1 MVVDP
6 RACACWGVG
15 CHPRLCLKIVSC
27 CVLSAIRVQQD
38 QCQVPRAGK
47 GSRRDRRGKIV
58 SASVQCDGGS
68 RRVDRHG
75 VAWAVVCPRRCQMLK
90 GMMTASFCP
99 ALSLYLTRHNMSYAY
114 CGVEPHGWGHLVMTF
129 FVIWLGT
136 DLWEWAYHYL
146 GHVTTWGWSNH
157 KYHHL
162 FFNPSPFAVIA
173 GA

>member
-1 MVVDP
+1 MHVGGFVGDERAVNVVTFRYCATP
-6 RACACWGVG
+6 R
-15 CHPRLCLKIVSC
+15 HPC
-27 CVLSAIRVQQD
+27 CSKTNAKYPEPEKVRDEIIEVRPSA
-38 QCQVPRAGK
+38 A
-47 GSRRDRRGKIV
+47 
-58 SASVQCDGGS
+58 VQCDGGS
-68 RRVDRHG
+68 ARVDRHG

-90 GMMTASFCP
+90 GMLTATFCP

-114 CGVEPHGWGHLVMTF
+114 CGVEPHGWGHLIMTF